1 MAQNMMGL
9 CYATGQGVDMN
20 ADNAEYWYQL
30 AAAQGLQIAQTNMET
45 VIERKATKNDVQAI
59 RRS

>member
-20 ADNAEYWYQL
+20 AVDAEYWYQL

-45 VIERKATKNDVQAI
+45 VIERKATKNDV
-59 RRS
+59 

>member
-20 ADNAEYWYQL
+20 VDDAEYWYQL

-45 VIERKATKNDVQAI
+45 VIERKATKNDV
-59 RRS
+59 

>member
-45 VIERKATKNDVQAI
+45 VIERKATKNDV
-59 RRS
+59 